1 MKTINQTETIK
12 IIGFEL
18 RTSNQEAFQTI
29 PKFWGEIMGENRLN
43 KIAPS
48 VSETIYAVY
57 TNFQN
62 PGKNNEGVY
71 SLIIGKEVLSH
82 QKAFDGLAE
91 TIISPQKRA
100 VFDVEKNHPEKVG
113 AMWQEIWNTN
123 LEKTF
128 VSDFEIYKPTGE
140 IEIHIGIK

>member
-1 MKTINQTETIK
+1 MKIINQTETIK
-12 IIGFEL
+12 ILGFEL
-18 RTSNQEAFQTI
+18 KTSNQEAFQTI
-29 PKFWGEIMGENRLN
+29 PKFWGEIMGENRLK
-43 KIAPS
+43 KITPS
-48 VSETIYAVY
+48 ISENIYAVY
-57 TNFQN
+57 TNFKN

-71 SLIIGKEVLSH
+71 SLIIGREVLKN
-82 QKAFDGLAE
+82 QKAFDGFVEA
-91 TIISPQKRA
+91 IISPQKRA

-128 VSDFEIYKPTGE
+128 VSDFELYKPNGE